1 MKNSPTEVKKKETEE
16 RKRQEE
22 LEKQKRNETYQLLGG
37 SQNDSDADDD
47 SSLDGNIQ
55 QLENYSYFNGNK
67 ILESLKLTAKDR
79 KSGEAIYRQQKM
91 NVTDISCGYDMI
103 LLNYNEQNL

>member
-22 LEKQKRNETYQLLGG
+22 LKKQKRNETYQLLGG
-37 SQNDSDADDD
+37 SPNDSDTADD

-55 QLENYSYFNGNK
+55 QLENYSYFDGDK
-67 ILESLKLTAKDR
+67 ILESLKLAPKDR
-79 KSGEAIYRQQKM
+79 KTGKPSIANRK
-91 NVTDISCGYDMI
+91 
-103 LLNYNEQNL
+103 

>member
-55 QLENYSYFNGNK
+55 QLENYSYFDGDK
-67 ILESLKLTAKDR
+67 ILESLKLAPKDR
-79 KSGEAIYRQQKM
+79 KKRGSHLSPAENECHRYFLRLRQ
-91 NVTDISCGYDMI
+91 DERSAPWPD
-103 LLNYNEQNL
+103 

>member
-47 SSLDGNIQ
+47 SSLDGNI
-55 QLENYSYFNGNK
+55 NSWK
-67 ILESLKLTAKDR
+67 ITATLTATKF
-79 KSGEAIYRQQKM
+79 
-91 NVTDISCGYDMI
+91 
-103 LLNYNEQNL
+103 LNP

>member
-37 SQNDSDADDD
+37 SPNDSDADGTDL
-47 SSLDGNIQ
+47 SSRSVIHLWMRR
-55 QLENYSYFNGNK
+55 LSV
-67 ILESLKLTAKDR
+67 
-79 KSGEAIYRQQKM
+79 KM
-91 NVTDISCGYDMI
+91 YI
-103 LLNYNEQNL
+103 